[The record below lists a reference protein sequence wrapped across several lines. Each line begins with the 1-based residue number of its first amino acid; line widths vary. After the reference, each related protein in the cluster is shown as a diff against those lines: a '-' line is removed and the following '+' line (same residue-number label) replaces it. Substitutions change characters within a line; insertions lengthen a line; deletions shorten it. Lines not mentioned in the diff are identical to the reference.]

1 MPHYIYKSQSGP
13 VTDVFLK
20 LTTTSLLHPDA
31 TKAESPKVITVIV
44 PDQRHQVLMPLG
56 YILTTFLL
64 LVVIVL
70 VIVLITRRHKR
81 KGS

>member
-1 MPHYIYKSQSGP
+1 MLRFQVSVRVRDRRI
-13 VTDVFLK
+13 LK
-20 LTTTSLLHPDA
+20 LTTSPLHPD
-31 TKAESPKVITVIV
+31 ESPKVITVIV
-44 PDQRHQVLMPLG
+44 PDQRHQVLLPLG

-64 LVVIVL
+64 MVVIVL